1 MTDPLHALRAPLT
14 PVSPDPT
21 FADDLRER
29 LHRAILGPTG
39 AEMTQTRTPTVI
51 PENETAWPPTITP
64 YIAVSDARA
73 AIAWYIDVFGGHQR
87 GELYVMDDGKI
98 GHAEIGI
105 GDAVLM
111 VSEGGFEGVPVAA
124 PDTTAPTTYSQS
136 LHIQVRDVDGTVR
149 RAVDT
154 GARLEREPAD
164 QPYGRTATLVDPY
177 GHRWLL
183 NTPPMNATRHRP
195 GDVSYVTMVVA
206 DIDKTKAF
214 YGAVLGWT
222 YEPGYVENGW
232 GVEGKE
238 DFGLWGDKSQK
249 PEVQLCYRVTDINTA
264 LTAVRDNGGQTQEIQ
279 NKPYGQLAEC
289 TDNQGAR
296 FQLWQP

>member
-1 MTDPLHALRAPLT
+1 MTDPLDALHAPLT
-14 PVSPDPT
+14 PVDPDPV

-29 LHRAILGPTG
+29 LRRAVLGPSG
-39 AEMTQTRTPTVI
+39 AEMTQTHNPTVV

-73 AIAWYIDVFGGHQR
+73 AIAWYTDIFGGHQR

-98 GHAEIGI
+98 GHAELGI

-111 VSEGGFEGVPVAA
+111 LSEGGFDEVPVAA
-124 PDTTAPTTYSQS
+124 PDAPTTFSQS
-136 LHIQVRDVDGTVR
+136 LHIQVRDIDTTVARAEAAGAHIER
-149 RAVDT
+149 R
-154 GARLEREPAD
+154 PAD

-183 NTPPMNATRHRP
+183 NRPPMNATRHRP

-206 DIDKTKAF
+206 DVEKTKSF

-222 YEPGYVENGW
+222 YEPGSVENGW
-232 GVEGKE
+232 GVAGKE

-249 PEVQLCYRVTDINTA
+249 AEVQLCYRVTDIDAA
-264 LTAVRDNGGQTQEIQ
+264 LSAVREHGGQTQEIQ
-279 NKPYGQLAEC
+279 VKPYGKLAEC
-289 TDNQGAR
+289 TDDQGAR